1 MMMAVI
7 SGPALGVDF
16 FDREEEVETI
26 LRSLRNDNILLAA
39 PRRYGKTSVMRAV
52 ERKLTERGYVCLY
65 LDVMHVQ
72 SPKEFVFWLAIAAF
86 DARRER
92 ETFLDHLKSSFAR
105 LGERL
110 QEVEVSTSGFKAK
123 FAQGVKEE
131 ISDDN
136 WASKGYDI
144 LNAITHL
151 SEQDCICIIVDEL
164 SECIN
169 NIKRR
174 DAETAREFLQWL
186 RSVRQTMFENLK
198 FVVGGSVSFTGI
210 VRNFGSLAWINDLKP
225 VDIRGFQEEVA
236 LEFIK
241 KAFEDKGW
249 TYSDEIGRKILECV
263 GEPYIPYFIS
273 IFLSMIF
280 EDERWLSEEN
290 VEEIYNSRLLG
301 AHGRGYFD
309 YYKQRLRIYYEEVLA
324 RAAEDI
330 LREACLTERYPK
342 ALAFDLYRRA
352 TGIEDE
358 EKFMSLLYD
367 LENDFYISVDGEQIR
382 FQSKVLRDWWR
393 LYNV

>member
-16 FDREEEVETI
+16 FDREEEVEAI
-26 LRSLRNDNILLAA
+26 LRSLRNDNILLVA

-52 ERKLTERGYVCLY
+52 ERKLTEQGYVCLY
-65 LDVMHVQ
+65 LDVMPVH
-72 SPKEFVFWLAIAAF
+72 SPEEFVYSLAIAAF

-92 ETFLDHLKSSFAR
+92 ETFLAHLKSSFAR

-136 WASKGYDI
+136 WAAKGYDI
-144 LNAITHL
+144 LSAMKHL
-151 SEQDCICIIVDEL
+151 SEKDCICIIVDEL
-164 SECIN
+164 SECVT

-174 DAETAREFLQWL
+174 DAETARKFLQWL
-186 RSVRQTMFENLK
+186 RSVRQTMFSDLK
-198 FVVGGSVSFTGI
+198 FILGGSVSFRGI
-210 VRNFGSLAWINDLKP
+210 VMNFGSLAWINDLKTI
-225 VDIRGFQEEVA
+225 DIRGFSEKVA

-241 KAFEDKGW
+241 KAFDDRGW
-249 TYSDEIGRKILECV
+249 TYSDDIGRKILECL
-263 GEPYIPYFIS
+263 GAPYIPYFIS

-280 EDERWLSEEN
+280 DDERWLNEDDIEEL
-290 VEEIYNSRLLG
+290 YNSKLLG

-309 YYKQRLRIYYEEVLA
+309 HYKQRLRIYYEEVLA
-324 RAAEDI
+324 RAAEEI
-330 LREACLTERYPK
+330 LKETCLSDRYPT

-358 EKFMSLLYD
+358 EKFMNLLYN